1 MGTSAHGLDVT
12 FTDDATSTA
21 TSLTV
26 TNLQVNETADVIDTS
41 DLSMA
46 TGTRKTFITGLL
58 DAEVTV
64 DYISTTLLSSGTEG
78 SISIGAAA
86 GAPFTYT
93 GNATI
98 TSATLGGAVGDIV
111 KGSATFKVS

>member
-12 FTDDATSTA
+12 FTPTGGSANV
-21 TSLTV
+21 LTV

-41 DLSMA
+41 NLGMA

-78 SISIGAAA
+78 SLDIGDATD
-86 GAPFTYT
+86 APFTYNGT
-93 GNATI
+93 ATI

>member
-21 TSLTV
+21 TVLTV

-41 DLSMA
+41 DLSMS

-78 SISIGAAA
+78 TINIGA
-86 GAPFTYT
+86 GTNAPFSYN